1 MREKLT
7 DRFARTVEPPPKGRI
22 DRYFDTNPSAPRGF
36 LLRVTPAGARAWA
49 LRYRLQST
57 GREREV
63 TIGAAENRK
72 LAAAYKRA
80 RELRRQIED
89 GLDPLAER
97 EERRA
102 APDVKELVDRFIA
115 EELPRGRAPRT
126 QAEYQAML
134 RDWILPGLA
143 RRKVEDIQSEDIEKL
158 HHKITATG
166 KARRA
171 NAVKSLCSTIFAKA
185 IAWKMRTDNPAKGV
199 AGNKERGRQRYLK
212 DPELERLLTVLE
224 SWRERRRD
232 SVDAIMLAMLTG
244 ARRGEILS
252 MRWGDVDLEE
262 GIWLKPAELTKGR
275 DEHRLPLS
283 AAVVTLLRQR
293 EAELSVGGKVAVLRN
308 DSAPVFRGAGS
319 KTHTNRLEAH
329 WRELRAEAG
338 LTDLRFHDLRH
349 SAASWA
355 ISSGLSLAV
364 VGGLLGHRKSATT
377 EIYAHLNDQALRQ
390 GAEAIAGKVGLRK

>member
-7 DRFARTVEPPPKGRI
+7 DKFAKTVEPTPGKI
-22 DRYFDTNPSAPRGF
+22 QRYFDTNPGAPRGF
-36 LLRVTPAGARAWA
+36 MLRVTPAGARAWA
-49 LRYRLQST
+49 LRYRLST

-63 TIGAAENRK
+63 TIGAAENRR
-72 LAAAYKRA
+72 LADAYKRA
-80 RELRRQIED
+80 RELRREIED
-89 GLDPLAER
+89 GGDPLGEREEKRQAPTVAHLAER
-97 EERRA
+97 
-102 APDVKELVDRFIA
+102 FITDA
-115 EELPRGRAPRT
+115 LPSRAPRT
-126 QAEYQAML
+126 QAEYRAML
-134 RDWILPGLA
+134 RDWILPALGK
-143 RRKVEDIQSEDIEKL
+143 RKVEDVQSEDVEKL
-158 HHKITATG
+158 HRKITEAG
-166 KARRA
+166 KLRRA
-171 NAVKSLCSTIFAKA
+171 NSVKSLCSTIFAKA
-185 IAWKMRTDNPAKGV
+185 VGWKMRADNPAKGV
-199 AGNKERGRQRYLK
+199 AGNKERGRRRYLK

-252 MRWGDVDLEE
+252 MRWGDLDLDE

-275 DEHRLPLS
+275 EEHRLPLS

-293 EAELSVGGKVAVLRN
+293 EAELSAGGKVAVLHN
-308 DSAPVFRGAGS
+308 KNVPVFKGAGS

-329 WRELRAEAG
+329 WREIRAEAG

-355 ISSGLSLAV
+355 ISSGLSLSV

-377 EIYAHLNDQALRQ
+377 EIYAHLHDQALRQ
-390 GAEAIAGKVGLRK
+390 GAEAVADKIAGRRAK